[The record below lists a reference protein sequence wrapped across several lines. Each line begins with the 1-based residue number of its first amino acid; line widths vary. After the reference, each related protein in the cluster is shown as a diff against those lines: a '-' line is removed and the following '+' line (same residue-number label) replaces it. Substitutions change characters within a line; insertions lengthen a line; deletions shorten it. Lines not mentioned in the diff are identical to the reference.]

1 MKYMIINEL
10 IKLIENI
17 NIKVIPENENPR
29 KVVTIV
35 EKIFSLNEQQKSKWI
50 KLLTAK
56 QILQRLLIALAELKA
71 NKTSENLLNEIRQIT
86 KLKQMKH

>member
-10 IKLIENI
+10 IKWIENI

-35 EKIFSLNEQQKSKWI
+35 EKIFILNEQQKRKWN

-56 QILQRLLIALAELKA
+56 QMLQRLLIALAELKV

>member
-1 MKYMIINEL
+1 MKYIIINEL

>member
-1 MKYMIINEL
+1 MIINEL

>member
-1 MKYMIINEL
+1 MIINEL

-35 EKIFSLNEQQKSKWI
+35 EKIFSLNEQQKSK
-50 KLLTAK
+50 
-56 QILQRLLIALAELKA
+56 
-71 NKTSENLLNEIRQIT
+71 
-86 KLKQMKH
+86 

>member
-56 QILQRLLIALAELKA
+56 QMLQRLLIALAELKA

>member
-1 MKYMIINEL
+1 MIINEL

-56 QILQRLLIALAELKA
+56 QMLQRLLIALAELKA